1 METIVKI
8 TWDKPEEQQWL
19 CADNIKIA
27 LSQHCKN
34 TKFEVVEI
42 STPKDFKERLNEER
56 IQLQDKVEKLESF
69 LQTEKAKVYKNKPR
83 KSNKFGTMSLY
94 YNGIYYFPSDIKES
108 DKREDRPFEIQ
119 VVYYKGKWY
128 QDTSYITN
136 EFRDFLLN
144 AL

>member
-19 CADNIKIA
+19 CADNIEIA

-56 IQLQDKVEKLESF
+56 IELQDKVEKLESF
-69 LQTEKAKVYKNKPR
+69 LQTEKANEVGE
-83 KSNKFGTMSLY
+83 FQLTML
-94 YNGIYYFPSDIKES
+94 N
-108 DKREDRPFEIQ
+108 IQ
-119 VVYYKGKWY
+119 LSSMFCYL
-128 QDTSYITN
+128 QCLTARI
-136 EFRDFLLN
+136 EQL
-144 AL
+144 